1 MDNLLIIIGDVHQ
14 FIVYCLI
21 HISIVLLTFS
31 CWFSIIIFDQFTN
44 PNTDTQ
50 AEIID
55 ETIVDE
61 KPCIDDEI
69 EETKDIIEDITETDE
84 ELFKLPEA
92 CPNKKIK

>member
-1 MDNLLIIIGDVHQ
+1 M
-14 FIVYCLI
+14 
-21 HISIVLLTFS
+21 
-31 CWFSIIIFDQFTN
+31 
-44 PNTDTQ
+44 
-50 AEIID
+50 
-55 ETIVDE
+55 DE